1 MSIQERKARENI
13 LEAATAMIRE
23 SGSVGKVTIREVAAR
38 AGVGIGLVNYYYGSK
53 QNLVRDCVRRM
64 ISSVVEKFAAIYGR
78 LDVSA
83 IDKIRYLAKSTG
95 TFFVFNP
102 GVSRVA
108 ILMDLEDGSD
118 NDNTAEMIRVY
129 EELIA
134 QHVGGESETQQSYL
148 MAHGLLAALQSAY
161 LRRDVMLQRTGLDFY
176 DDVQRET
183 LIDQLV
189 DGLFSSEDCSRP

>member
-1 MSIQERKARENI
+1 MQESKTRDNI

-23 SGSVGKVTIREVAAR
+23 SGDAGKVTIRAVASR
-38 AGVGIGLVNYYYGSK
+38 AGVGIGLVNYYFGSK

-78 LDVSA
+78 LDVPA

-118 NDNTAEMIRVY
+118 NDNTAGMIRVY
-129 EELIA
+129 EDLIA
-134 QHVGGESETQQSYL
+134 QHVGSKPESHQSYL

-161 LRRDVMLQRTGLDFY
+161 LRRDVILERTGLDFY
-176 DDVQRET
+176 DDSQRET

-189 DGLFSSEDCSRP
+189 DGLFTSVRSSTR